1 MELIKIGT
9 YIAGKRKALGMT
21 QKQLAEQ
28 LGMSDKSVSK
38 WERGICLPDV
48 TLYAELCQIL
58 GISINE
64 FFAGEDIAKE
74 DLMQKSEEN
83 IIGVA
88 KESKQKQKRLRSMLC
103 LVLAVSV
110 LVLSAVGIILYRS
123 NGPQNVIAPVD
134 QESVEMKT
142 VELLSGVDGAFM
154 YQYVTTDSYASLKI
168 FVSEYRS
175 GKLIQ
180 KEPVLLGYEEIG
192 SPKHG
197 TVLIVPDFDHF
208 AVKIIMADDASKF
221 STEIPILE
229 GVEDREYYG
238 RSASKIT
245 RKTDIIYNE
254 EQPLVALV
262 YGKNQ
267 VRSIDLHDVTNGISE
282 ALAENDYVYYF
293 SFEFCK

>member
-1 MELIKIGT
+1 MDLIKIGT

-48 TLYAELCQIL
+48 ALYAELCQNL

-74 DLMQKSEEN
+74 DLVQKSEEN

-88 KESKQKQKRLRSMLC
+88 KESTQKQKRLRSMLC
-103 LVLAVSV
+103 LVMAVSV

-134 QESVEMKT
+134 QESIEMKT

-168 FVSEYRS
+168 FVSEYHS
-175 GKLIQ
+175 GELIQ

-208 AVKIIMADDASKF
+208 TVKLIMADDESKF

-229 GVEDREYYG
+229 GVEDRAYYG

-267 VRSIDLHDVTNGISE
+267 VRSIDLHDVTNGTSE

>member
-1 MELIKIGT
+1 MNT
-9 YIAGKRKALGMT
+9 YITAPTIKVLREQKKLT
-21 QKQLAEQ
+21 QAQLADQ
-28 LGMSDKSVSK
+28 LSVSHKTISK
-38 WERGICLPDV
+38 WETGICLPDV
-48 TLYAELCQIL
+48 ALYAELCQIL

-74 DLMQKSEEN
+74 DLVQKSEEN

-88 KESKQKQKRLRSMLC
+88 KESTQKQKRLRSMLC
-103 LVLAVSV
+103 LVMAVSV

-134 QESVEMKT
+134 QESIEMKT

-168 FVSEYRS
+168 FVSEYHS
-175 GKLIQ
+175 GELIQ
-180 KEPVLLGYEEIG
+180 KEPVSLEYEEIG

-208 AVKIIMADDASKF
+208 TVKLIMADDESKF

-229 GVEDREYYG
+229 GVEDRAYYG

-267 VRSIDLHDVTNGISE
+267 VRSIDLHDVTNGTSE

>member
-1 MELIKIGT
+1 MDLIKIGT
-9 YIAGKRKALGMT
+9 YIAGKRKTLGMT

-74 DLMQKSEEN
+74 DLVQKSEEN

-103 LVLAVSV
+103 FVLAVSV
-110 LVLSAVGIILYRS
+110 LVLSAGGIILYRS

-142 VELLSGVDGAFM
+142 VELLSGIDGAFM

-168 FVSEYRS
+168 FVSEYHS

-208 AVKIIMADDASKF
+208 TVKIIMADDASKF

-267 VRSIDLHDVTNGISE
+267 VRSIDLHDVTNGTSE

>member
-48 TLYAELCQIL
+48 ALYAELCQIL

-110 LVLSAVGIILYRS
+110 LVLSAGGIILYRF

-229 GVEDREYYG
+229 GVEDRAYYG

>member
-1 MELIKIGT
+1 MDLIKIGT
-9 YIAGKRKALGMT
+9 YIAGKRKTLGMT

-48 TLYAELCQIL
+48 ALYAELCQIL

-64 FFAGEDIAKE
+64 FFAGEDITKE

-110 LVLSAVGIILYRS
+110 LVLSAGGIILYRS

-168 FVSEYRS
+168 FVSEYHS

-180 KEPVLLGYEEIG
+180 KEPVLLGHEEIG

-208 AVKIIMADDASKF
+208 TVKIIIADDASKF

-229 GVEDREYYG
+229 RVEDRAYYG
-238 RSASKIT
+238 RSASEIT
-245 RKTDIIYNE
+245 RKTDVVYNK

-267 VRSIDLHDVTNGISE
+267 VRSIDLHDVTNGTSE

>member
-1 MELIKIGT
+1 M
-9 YIAGKRKALGMT
+9 A
-21 QKQLAEQ
+21 
-28 LGMSDKSVSK
+28 
-38 WERGICLPDV
+38 
-48 TLYAELCQIL
+48 LYAELCQIL

-64 FFAGEDIAKE
+64 FFAGEDITKE

-134 QESVEMKT
+134 QESIEMKT
-142 VELLSGVDGAFM
+142 VELLSGIDGAFM

-168 FVSEYRS
+168 FVSEYHS

-208 AVKIIMADDASKF
+208 TVKIIMADDASKV

>member
-1 MELIKIGT
+1 M
-9 YIAGKRKALGMT
+9 A
-21 QKQLAEQ
+21 
-28 LGMSDKSVSK
+28 
-38 WERGICLPDV
+38 
-48 TLYAELCQIL
+48 LYAELCQIL

-64 FFAGEDIAKE
+64 FFAGEDITKE

-103 LVLAVSV
+103 LMLAVSV

-134 QESVEMKT
+134 QESIEMKT
-142 VELLSGVDGAFM
+142 VELLSGIDGAFM

-168 FVSEYRS
+168 FVSEYHS

-180 KEPVLLGYEEIG
+180 KEPVLLGHEEIG

-208 AVKIIMADDASKF
+208 TVKIIMADDASKF

-229 GVEDREYYG
+229 GVEGRAYYG

-293 SFEFCK
+293 SLEFCK

>member
-1 MELIKIGT
+1 M
-9 YIAGKRKALGMT
+9 A
-21 QKQLAEQ
+21 
-28 LGMSDKSVSK
+28 
-38 WERGICLPDV
+38 
-48 TLYAELCQIL
+48 LYAELCQIL

-64 FFAGEDIAKE
+64 FFAGEDITKE

-123 NGPQNVIAPVD
+123 NGPQNVIDPVD

-142 VELLSGVDGAFM
+142 VELLSGIDGAFM

-168 FVSEYRS
+168 FVSEYHS

-208 AVKIIMADDASKF
+208 TVKLIMADDESKF

-229 GVEDREYYG
+229 GVEDRAYYG
-238 RSASKIT
+238 RSASEIT
-245 RKTDIIYNE
+245 RKTDVVYNK

-267 VRSIDLHDVTNGISE
+267 VRSIDLQDFTNGTPE
-282 ALAENDYVYYF
+282 ALLEDDYVYYF

>member
-48 TLYAELCQIL
+48 ALYVELCQIL

-64 FFAGEDIAKE
+64 FFAGEDITKE
-74 DLMQKSEEN
+74 DLMQRSEEN

-110 LVLSAVGIILYRS
+110 LVLSAGGIILYRS

-168 FVSEYRS
+168 FVSEYHS

-208 AVKIIMADDASKF
+208 TVKIIMADDASKF

-267 VRSIDLHDVTNGISE
+267 VRSIDLHDVTNGTSE

>member
-48 TLYAELCQIL
+48 ALYAELCQIL

-64 FFAGEDIAKE
+64 FFAGEDITKE

-208 AVKIIMADDASKF
+208 TVKIIMADDASKF

-267 VRSIDLHDVTNGISE
+267 VRSIDLHDVTNGTSE

>member
-48 TLYAELCQIL
+48 ALYAELCQIL

-64 FFAGEDIAKE
+64 FFAGEDITKE

-110 LVLSAVGIILYRS
+110 LVLSAGGIILYRF

-229 GVEDREYYG
+229 GVEDRAYYG

>member
-1 MELIKIGT
+1 MDLIKIGT

-48 TLYAELCQIL
+48 ALYAELCQIL

-74 DLMQKSEEN
+74 DLMQRSEEN

-229 GVEDREYYG
+229 GVEDRAYYG

>member
-48 TLYAELCQIL
+48 ALYAELCQIL

-110 LVLSAVGIILYRS
+110 LVLSAVGIILYQS

-208 AVKIIMADDASKF
+208 VVKIIMADDASKF

-229 GVEDREYYG
+229 GVEDRAYYG

>member
-1 MELIKIGT
+1 MDLIKIGT

-48 TLYAELCQIL
+48 ALYAELCQIL

-64 FFAGEDIAKE
+64 FFAGEDITKE

-88 KESKQKQKRLRSMLC
+88 NESKQKQKRLRSMLC

-134 QESVEMKT
+134 QESIEMKT
-142 VELLSGVDGAFM
+142 VELLSGIDGAFM

-168 FVSEYRS
+168 FVSEYHS

-208 AVKIIMADDASKF
+208 TVKIIMADDASKF

-254 EQPLVALV
+254 EQPLAALV

-267 VRSIDLHDVTNGISE
+267 VRSIDLHDVTNGTSE
-282 ALAENDYVYYF
+282 ALAENDYVYYL

>member
-48 TLYAELCQIL
+48 ALYAELCQIL

-64 FFAGEDIAKE
+64 FFAGEDITKE

-110 LVLSAVGIILYRS
+110 LVLSAGGIILYRF

-192 SPKHG
+192 SPKRG

-229 GVEDREYYG
+229 GVEDRAYYG

>member
-1 MELIKIGT
+1 MDLIKIGT

-48 TLYAELCQIL
+48 ALYAELCQIL

-64 FFAGEDIAKE
+64 FFAGEDITKE

-134 QESVEMKT
+134 QESIEMKT

-168 FVSEYRS
+168 FVSEYHS
-175 GKLIQ
+175 GELIQ
-180 KEPVLLGYEEIG
+180 KEPVSLEYEEIG

-208 AVKIIMADDASKF
+208 TVKLIMADDESKF

-229 GVEDREYYG
+229 GVEDRAYYG

-267 VRSIDLHDVTNGISE
+267 VRSIDLHDVTNGTSE

>member
-48 TLYAELCQIL
+48 ALYAELCQIL

-110 LVLSAVGIILYRS
+110 LVLSAVGIILYRF

-229 GVEDREYYG
+229 GVEDRAYYG

>member
-1 MELIKIGT
+1 MDLIKIGT

-48 TLYAELCQIL
+48 ALYAELCQIL

-64 FFAGEDIAKE
+64 FFAGEDITKE

-134 QESVEMKT
+134 QESIEMKT
-142 VELLSGVDGAFM
+142 VELLSGIDGAFM

-168 FVSEYRS
+168 FVSEYHS

-208 AVKIIMADDASKF
+208 TVKIIMADDASKF
-221 STEIPILE
+221 YTEIPILE

-254 EQPLVALV
+254 EQPLAALV

-267 VRSIDLHDVTNGISE
+267 VRSIDLHDVTNGTSE

>member
-1 MELIKIGT
+1 MDLIKIGT

-48 TLYAELCQIL
+48 ALYAELCQIL

-64 FFAGEDIAKE
+64 FFAGEDITKE

-142 VELLSGVDGAFM
+142 VELLSGIDGAFM

-168 FVSEYRS
+168 FVSEYHS

-208 AVKIIMADDASKF
+208 AVKIIIADDASKF

-229 GVEDREYYG
+229 GVEDRAYYG

-267 VRSIDLHDVTNGISE
+267 VRSIDLHDVTNGTSE

>member
-1 MELIKIGT
+1 M
-9 YIAGKRKALGMT
+9 A
-21 QKQLAEQ
+21 
-28 LGMSDKSVSK
+28 
-38 WERGICLPDV
+38 
-48 TLYAELCQIL
+48 LYAELCQIL

-64 FFAGEDIAKE
+64 FFAGEDITKE

-110 LVLSAVGIILYRS
+110 LVLSAGGIILYRS

-134 QESVEMKT
+134 QESIEMKT
-142 VELLSGVDGAFM
+142 VELLSGIDGAFM

-168 FVSEYRS
+168 FVSEYHS

-208 AVKIIMADDASKF
+208 TVKIIMADDASKF

-267 VRSIDLHDVTNGISE
+267 VRSIDLHDVTNGTSE

>member
-1 MELIKIGT
+1 MDLIKIGT

-48 TLYAELCQIL
+48 ALYAELCQIL

-64 FFAGEDIAKE
+64 FFAGEDITKE

-110 LVLSAVGIILYRS
+110 LVLSAGGIILYRS

-142 VELLSGVDGAFM
+142 VDGAFM

-168 FVSEYRS
+168 FVSEYHS

-180 KEPVLLGYEEIG
+180 KEPVLLGHEKIG

-208 AVKIIMADDASKF
+208 TVKIIMADDASKF

-267 VRSIDLHDVTNGISE
+267 VRSIDLHDVTNGTSE

>member
-1 MELIKIGT
+1 MDLIKIGT

-48 TLYAELCQIL
+48 ALYAELCQIL

-64 FFAGEDIAKE
+64 FFAKE
-74 DLMQKSEEN
+74 DLVQKSEEN

-103 LVLAVSV
+103 FVLAVSV
-110 LVLSAVGIILYRS
+110 LVLSAGGIILYRF

-168 FVSEYRS
+168 FVSEYHS

-208 AVKIIMADDASKF
+208 TVKIIMADDASKF

-267 VRSIDLHDVTNGISE
+267 VRSIDLHDVTNGTSE

>member
-48 TLYAELCQIL
+48 ALYAELCQIL

-154 YQYVTTDSYASLKI
+154 YQYVTTDSYAALKI

-208 AVKIIMADDASKF
+208 AVKLIMADDESKF

-229 GVEDREYYG
+229 GVEDRAYYG

-267 VRSIDLHDVTNGISE
+267 VRSIDLHDVTNRTSE

>member
-1 MELIKIGT
+1 MDLIKIGT
-9 YIAGKRKALGMT
+9 YIAGKRKTLGMT

-48 TLYAELCQIL
+48 ALYAELCQIL

-74 DLMQKSEEN
+74 NLMQKSEEN

-110 LVLSAVGIILYRS
+110 LVLSAGGIILYRF

-229 GVEDREYYG
+229 GVEDRAYYG

>member
-1 MELIKIGT
+1 MDLIKIGT

-48 TLYAELCQIL
+48 ALYAELCQIL

-74 DLMQKSEEN
+74 DLVQKSEEN

-88 KESKQKQKRLRSMLC
+88 KESTQKQKRLRSMLC
-103 LVLAVSV
+103 LVMAVSV

-134 QESVEMKT
+134 QESIEMKT

-168 FVSEYRS
+168 FVSEYHS
-175 GKLIQ
+175 GELIQ
-180 KEPVLLGYEEIG
+180 KEPVSLEYEEIG

-197 TVLIVPDFDHF
+197 TVLIVPDFDNF
-208 AVKIIMADDASKF
+208 TVKLIMADYESKF

-229 GVEDREYYG
+229 GVEDRAYYG

-267 VRSIDLHDVTNGISE
+267 VRSIDLHDVTNGTSE

>member
-1 MELIKIGT
+1 MDLIKIGT

-48 TLYAELCQIL
+48 ALYAELCQIL

-74 DLMQKSEEN
+74 DLVQKSEEN

-103 LVLAVSV
+103 FVLAVSV
-110 LVLSAVGIILYRS
+110 LVLSAVGIILYRF

-168 FVSEYRS
+168 FVSEYHS

-180 KEPVLLGYEEIG
+180 KEPVLLGHEEIG

-208 AVKIIMADDASKF
+208 TVKIIMADDESKF

-229 GVEDREYYG
+229 GVEDRAYYG
-238 RSASKIT
+238 RSASEIT
-245 RKTDIIYNE
+245 RKTDVVYNK

-267 VRSIDLHDVTNGISE
+267 VRSIDLHDVTNGTSE

>member
-1 MELIKIGT
+1 MDLIKIGT
-9 YIAGKRKALGMT
+9 YIAGKRKTLGMT

-48 TLYAELCQIL
+48 ALYAELCQIL

-64 FFAGEDIAKE
+64 FFAGEDITKE

-103 LVLAVSV
+103 LMLAVSV
-110 LVLSAVGIILYRS
+110 LVLSAGGIILYRS

-168 FVSEYRS
+168 FVSEYHS

-180 KEPVLLGYEEIG
+180 KEPVLLGHEEIG

-208 AVKIIMADDASKF
+208 TVKIIIADDASKF

-229 GVEDREYYG
+229 RVEDRAYYG
-238 RSASKIT
+238 RSASEIT
-245 RKTDIIYNE
+245 RKTDVVYNK

-267 VRSIDLHDVTNGISE
+267 VRSIDLHDVTNGTSE

>member
-1 MELIKIGT
+1 MDLIKIGT

-48 TLYAELCQIL
+48 ALYAELCQIL

-74 DLMQKSEEN
+74 DLVQKSEEN

-110 LVLSAVGIILYRS
+110 LVLSAGGIILYRS

-134 QESVEMKT
+134 QESIEMKT
-142 VELLSGVDGAFM
+142 VELLSGIDGAFM

-168 FVSEYRS
+168 FVSEYHS

-208 AVKIIMADDASKF
+208 TVKIIMADDASKF

-267 VRSIDLHDVTNGISE
+267 VRSIDLHDVTNGTSE

>member
-1 MELIKIGT
+1 MDLIKIGT
-9 YIAGKRKALGMT
+9 YIAGKRKTLGMT

-74 DLMQKSEEN
+74 DLVQKSEEN

-103 LVLAVSV
+103 FVLAVSV
-110 LVLSAVGIILYRS
+110 LVLSAGGIILYRF

-154 YQYVTTDSYASLKI
+154 YQYVTTDLYASLKI
-168 FVSEYRS
+168 FVSEYHS

-208 AVKIIMADDASKF
+208 TVKIIMADDASKF

-267 VRSIDLHDVTNGISE
+267 VRSIDLHDVTNGTSE

>member
-48 TLYAELCQIL
+48 ALYAELCQIL

-229 GVEDREYYG
+229 GVEDRAYYG

-267 VRSIDLHDVTNGISE
+267 VRSIDLHDVTNGTSE

>member
-1 MELIKIGT
+1 MDLIKIGT

-48 TLYAELCQIL
+48 ALYAELCQNL

-74 DLMQKSEEN
+74 DLVQKSEEN

-88 KESKQKQKRLRSMLC
+88 KESTQKQKRLRSMLC
-103 LVLAVSV
+103 LVMAVSV

-134 QESVEMKT
+134 QESIEMKT

-168 FVSEYRS
+168 FVSEYHS
-175 GKLIQ
+175 GELIQ

-208 AVKIIMADDASKF
+208 AVKIIIADDASKF

-229 GVEDREYYG
+229 GVEDRAYYG

-267 VRSIDLHDVTNGISE
+267 VRSIDLHDVTNGTSE